1 MSNDPKRRVM
11 FTRRFSASTA
21 EVYEAWTE
29 PEMMRLWLAPG
40 PNVVIQSEADV
51 RIGGALLIRTQAPD
65 GAVHTINGTYRDLVP
80 GERIAMTWTYTG
92 PFALICGMETLIEI
106 SLHADGE
113 AETTMTFTQSQ
124 FACEESETAYEGDW
138 PSCFEKLTSALAG
151 SAGSK
156 EKSK

>member
-1 MSNDPKRRVM
+1 MSNEPKRRVV
-11 FTRRFSASTA
+11 FTRRFSASAA

-29 PEMMRLWLAPG
+29 PDVMRLWLAPG

-65 GAVHTINGTYRDLVP
+65 GTVHTINGTYRDLVP
-80 GERIAMTWTYTG
+80 AVRIAMTWTYTG

-106 SLHADGE
+106 SIHADSD
-113 AETTMTFTQSQ
+113 AETTMTFAQSR
-124 FACEESETAYEGDW
+124 FASDEAEAAYEADW
-138 PSCFEKLTSALAG
+138 PSCFEKLTTAFAG
-151 SAGSK
+151 ASGSQ